1 MPIIT
6 YIQHDGLRR
15 EVDLANGD
23 SVMEGAVAHT
33 IPGIDADCGGQCIC
47 ATCHV
52 FVDPAWLAKVN
63 TLSPA
68 SDKEREM
75 IDFVEASQSNSRLAC
90 QIRMQD
96 DLEGLVV
103 QLPESQH

>member
-6 YIQHDGLRR
+6 YIQHDRVRR
-15 EVDLANGD
+15 EVDLPNGD
-23 SVMEGAVAHT
+23 SVMEGAVSHM

-52 FVDPAWLAKVN
+52 YVDPAWTERVN
-63 TLSPA
+63 KLSPA
-68 SDKEREM
+68 SEKEREM
-75 IDFVEASQSNSRLAC
+75 INFVEASTIHSRLAC

-103 QLPESQH
+103 LMPEGQH

>member
-6 YIQHDGLRR
+6 YIQHDGVRR
-15 EVDLANGD
+15 EIDLPNGD
-23 SVMEGAVAHT
+23 SVMEGAVNNM

-52 FVDPAWLAKVN
+52 LVEPSWLEK
-63 TLSPA
+63 LSPA
-68 SDKEREM
+68 SEKEREM
-75 IDFVEASQSNSRLAC
+75 INFVEVAKSNSRLAC
-90 QIRMQD
+90 QIKMND

-103 QLPESQH
+103 YMPEGQH

>member
-6 YIQHDGLRR
+6 YIQHDGVHR
-15 EVDLANGD
+15 EIDLPNGD
-23 SVMEGAVAHT
+23 SVMEGAVNNM

-52 FVDPAWLAKVN
+52 LVEPAWLDK
-63 TLSPA
+63 LSPA
-68 SDKEREM
+68 GEKEHEM
-75 IDFVEASQSNSRLAC
+75 INFVEAAKSNSRLAC
-90 QIRMQD
+90 QIRMHD

-103 QLPESQH
+103 YMPEGQH

>member
-6 YIQHDGLRR
+6 YIQHDGVHR
-15 EVDLANGD
+15 EVDLPNGD
-23 SVMEGAVAHT
+23 SIMEGAVRDM

-52 FVDPAWLAKVN
+52 FVDPAWIDKAN
-63 TLSPA
+63 ALSPA
-68 SDKEREM
+68 SDKERDM
-75 IDFVEASQSNSRLAC
+75 LNFVDASASNSRLAC

-103 QLPESQH
+103 HMPAGQH

>member
-6 YIQHDGLRR
+6 YIQHDGVHRDI
-15 EVDLANGD
+15 DLANGD
-23 SVMEGAVAHT
+23 SVMEGAVNNM

-52 FVDPAWLAKVN
+52 LVEPAWLAK
-63 TLSPA
+63 LSPA
-68 SDKEREM
+68 SEKELEM
-75 IDFVEASQSNSRLAC
+75 INFVESAQPNSRLAC

-103 QLPESQH
+103 HLPEGQH